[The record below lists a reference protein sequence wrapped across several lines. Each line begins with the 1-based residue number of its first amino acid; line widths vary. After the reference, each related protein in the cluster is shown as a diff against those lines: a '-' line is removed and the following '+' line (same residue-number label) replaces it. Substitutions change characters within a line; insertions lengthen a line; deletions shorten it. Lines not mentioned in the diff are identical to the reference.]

1 MTEALLDSKRAKRAA
16 LEFDLKTAE
25 FGKKLAEIKVA
36 VSKPLLEKRHISAV
50 TMEDRED
57 MLEDFSRDILNIND
71 HIKNLD
77 AVVTG
82 LERDLDRLRSIFQR

>member
-1 MTEALLDSKRAKRAA
+1 
-16 LEFDLKTAE
+16 
-25 FGKKLAEIKVA
+25 
-36 VSKPLLEKRHISAV
+36 
-50 TMEDRED
+50 MEDRED